1 MRPQELARTQRSTP
15 APRVYFSH
23 HCCCSRQLYAGRQTM
38 TLGRWNRRFA
48 LGMVLLGLACGGG
61 GGGTTP
67 PGPPADLVKS
77 AGDAQNWYF
86 NNPLPTGLSVTAVDV
101 DGRAVPGVVI
111 TWAVASG
118 GGAVTPTQS
127 TTNANGVATTTDSV
141 GGATI
146 QMVSATFTGLSGP
159 VSFTEHATT
168 PPASA
173 AVSVNDNVFS
183 PASAV
188 IKTGGTVTWTWAGS
202 PLVIHNVTYTGG
214 PTPPPAKGP
223 HPPVGR

>member
-1 MRPQELARTQRSTP
+1 MAVVRWTWL
-15 APRVYFSH
+15 H
-23 HCCCSRQLYAGRQTM
+23 
-38 TLGRWNRRFA
+38 TLGV
-48 LGMVLLGLACGGG
+48 GLLALACGGGG

-77 AGDAQNWYF
+77 AGDGQNWYF
-86 NNPLPTGLSVTAVDV
+86 NNPLPTALSVTAVDV
-101 DGRAVPGVVI
+101 DGRAVPSVVI

-118 GGAVTPTQS
+118 GGTVTPTQS

-141 GGATI
+141 GGSTI
-146 QMVSATFTGLSGP
+146 QIVSATFTGLAGP

-168 PPASA
+168 PPTSA

-214 PTPPPAKGP
+214 PTPRPANGP
-223 HPPVGR
+223 NKAGGSGTFQSTITTVGKYDYTCTNHAGMNGTVTVVH

>member
-1 MRPQELARTQRSTP
+1 
-15 APRVYFSH
+15 
-23 HCCCSRQLYAGRQTM
+23 M
-38 TLGRWNRRFA
+38 TLRRWNRRFA
-48 LGMVLLGLACGGG
+48 LGMALLGLACGGD

-67 PGPPADLVKS
+67 PGPPVDLLKNP
-77 AGDAQNWYF
+77 AGDGQSWYF
-86 NNPLPTGLSVTAVDV
+86 NNPLPTSLSVTAVDV
-101 DGRAVPGVVI
+101 DGRAVPSVVI

-118 GGAVTPTQS
+118 GGTVTPTQS

-141 GGATI
+141 GGSTI
-146 QMVSATFTGLSGP
+146 QIVSATFTGLAGP

-168 PPASA
+168 PPTSA

-214 PTPPPAKGP
+214 PTPRPANGP
-223 HPPVGR
+223 NQAGGSGTFQSTITTVGKYDYTCTNHAGMNGTVTVVN